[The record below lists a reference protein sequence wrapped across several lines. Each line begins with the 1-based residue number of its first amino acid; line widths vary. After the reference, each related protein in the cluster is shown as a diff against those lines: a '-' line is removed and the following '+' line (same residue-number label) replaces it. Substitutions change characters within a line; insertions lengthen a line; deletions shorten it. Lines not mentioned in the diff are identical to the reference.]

1 MSSVQKLPLKVTND
15 FGNKWRD
22 INFVDFILT
31 LFPLEITP
39 GNTNTV
45 GVILVG
51 NQRRC
56 HPIILVIKISE

>member
-45 GVILVG
+45 GVILQWVVREG
-51 NQRRC
+51 AIQ
-56 HPIILVIKISE
+56 LSW